1 VTKTLK
7 NAHKSKRNSS
17 LDYPS
22 GGTTYKYIKHQ
33 KLLLKTHPEF
43 NEKWVQEKIAEDPSI
58 LGIGELILKDQA
70 PYYMVVKVLHFN
82 HDDSFVD
89 AESTFAFS
97 WISSKI
103 SFQ

>member
-1 VTKTLK
+1 MTKTLK

-89 AESTFAFS
+89 AESTFAPS
-97 WISSKI
+97 WSGYMVKY
-103 SFQ
+103 